1 MNNTPTTQ
9 PKTIKSLFEQNNV
22 KQKFNEILGARASQF
37 MTSVLQISNSNSMLS
52 NAEPLSIY
60 NSALLSAT
68 LNLPLN
74 NALGFAYIVPY
85 NQKQQDGSF
94 KVVAQF
100 QLGYKGFIQ
109 LAQRSG
115 QFKTIGASAIYEGQL
130 IDENQL
136 TGCVFDFKAKKSD
149 IVIGY
154 ASHFSL
160 LNGFE
165 KTMYMSI
172 DELKKHG
179 LKYSKTYSNSKTKS
193 SSLWENNFESMATKT
208 MIKLLLSKYA
218 PLSIE
223 MQTAI
228 ITDQSLINNE
238 NATDVTYIDTEHV
251 EIDKEKERLT
261 LMLND
266 CKSIDDVEFMQQMNP
281 NIDVEIFNKRKTE
294 LKGGSNA

>member
-1 MNNTPTTQ
+1 MSNLPT
-9 PKTIKSLFEQNNV
+9 KTIKSLFEQQNV
-22 KQKFNEILGARASQF
+22 KQKFTEILGNRASQF
-37 MTSVLQISNSNSMLS
+37 MTSVLQISNSNAMLQ
-52 NAEPLSIY
+52 NADPLSVY

-74 NALGFAYIVPY
+74 NSLGFAYIVPY
-85 NQKQQDGSF
+85 NQRQPDGSF

-115 QFKTIGASAIYEGQL
+115 QFITMGASPIYEGQL
-130 IDENQL
+130 IDENHL

-149 IVIGY
+149 VVIGY
-154 ASHFSL
+154 ASHFKL
-160 LNGFE
+160 VNGFE

-179 LKYSKTYSNSKTKS
+179 LKYSKTYSNAKTKS
-193 SSLWENNFESMATKT
+193 SSLWENDFSSMAQKT
-208 MIKLLLSKYA
+208 VLKLLLSKYA

-223 MQTAI
+223 MQTAM

-238 NATDVTYIDTEHV
+238 SATDVTYVDNETV

-261 LMLND
+261 MMLND
-266 CKSIDDVEFMQQMNP
+266 CKTVSDVEFMQQMNP
-281 NIDVEIFNKRKTE
+281 NIDIEVFNKRKTE
-294 LKGGSNA
+294 LSEGGANA